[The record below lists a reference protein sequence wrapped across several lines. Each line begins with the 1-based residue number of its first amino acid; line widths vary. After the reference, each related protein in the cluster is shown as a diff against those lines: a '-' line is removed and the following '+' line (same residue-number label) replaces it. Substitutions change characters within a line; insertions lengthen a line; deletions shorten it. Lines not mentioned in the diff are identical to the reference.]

1 MNLCFIIGKIISEVE
16 FDFIINSK
24 NISIII
30 FEIELED
37 KVKVR
42 VKGYNEIADYCYQ
55 QLKTN
60 DNISIQG
67 LLNSNGE
74 IEIQEID
81 KVEGINIK

>member
-1 MNLCFIIGKIISEVE
+1 MNICFIIGKIISEVE

-55 QLKTN
+55 QLKRN

-74 IEIQEID
+74 IEIQEIE
-81 KVEGINIK
+81 KIEEV